1 MCCEFE
7 VARAVDLPV
16 TGLTLVNHTGVIAHG
31 KHSLQHPSGEWS
43 APVAAGGRVRARQE
57 LVLNVAQG
65 EYSLEVG
72 LVGTERATY
81 AALHR
86 EPHPALER
94 RMPRLCHL
102 PTAIVLSVG
111 PRSSW
116 DDFPLPFYGVADL
129 PGAYH
134 SESLPAP
141 CGTDGDRED

>member
-1 MCCEFE
+1 M
-7 VARAVDLPV
+7 
-16 TGLTLVNHTGVIAHG
+16 NHTGVIVHG
-31 KHSLQHPSGEWS
+31 KHSLQHPSGEQNAS
-43 APVAAGGRVRARQE
+43 VPAGGRVRVRQAVT
-57 LVLNVAQG
+57 LQVAQG

-72 LVGTERATY
+72 LVGTDRATY

-116 DDFPLPFYGVADL
+116 EDFPLPFYGVADL
-129 PGAYH
+129 PGTHH
-134 SESLPAP
+134 SESLPAAR
-141 CGTDGDRED
+141 GADGDQER